1 MSGAQAGVHF
11 HGTPAKLVEA
21 AGQMLRSFRNGLDY
35 AFILAREDAGRVI
48 RAQSPNPSAGSPAVS
63 QSMSLYRAERVGHSP
78 PLGVTRSLRSD
89 HRVHR
94 MSPVIHFALAGKGD
108 PCIPLP

>member
-48 RAQSPNPSAGSPAVS
+48 RAKTRILVPAHLRSAG
-63 QSMSLYRAERVGHSP
+63 L
-78 PLGVTRSLRSD
+78 
-89 HRVHR
+89 
-94 MSPVIHFALAGKGD
+94 
-108 PCIPLP
+108 